1 MEITI
6 RHTEAGDAEAIQRIF
21 TCPNVIRGTLQLPYP
36 SVELWRKR
44 LAEPAE
50 GICFLCAVVD
60 DEVVGHLG
68 LHTNTRPRRKHAAG
82 IGMAVHDAWHG
93 QGIGSALMAAAIDMA
108 DNWLAVTRLE
118 LSVFTDNAPAVH
130 LYTKFGF
137 VIEGTLVGYALR
149 EGRYQDVYTMARL
162 RKPV

>member
-50 GICFLCAVVD
+50 GIYFLCAVVD

-149 EGRYQDVYTMARL
+149 EGGYQDVYTMARL
-162 RKPV
+162 RKSV